1 MRQRWEWLAGCSLVS
16 LVGLAWLFAR
26 LGIPPT
32 AWAQL
37 ELVGMILCAVAG
49 LGAAITRYPRKWP
62 AGVALVCALPLAQ
75 NILLSFPSTMELML
89 HLGVPYLLFQ
99 GGAIGAVAAS
109 IAILVM
115 RPPAPP
121 SDEVVAKARFVR

>member
-1 MRQRWEWLAGCSLVS
+1 MS

-37 ELVGMILCAVAG
+37 ELVGMILCAVTG

-62 AGVALVCALPLAQ
+62 AGVALVCAAPLAQ
-75 NILLSFPSTMELML
+75 NILLSFPSTMEMML
-89 HLGVPYLLFQ
+89 HLGVPYLLFL